1 MEADNQPPPGQMSA
15 EEARE
20 LLDSAKS
27 DEHHSLLV
35 PSGPRDPDQGPDKVL
50 KNW

>member
-1 MEADNQPPPGQMSA
+1 MEAASQDAPGQMSP

-27 DEHHSLLV
+27 DEHHSLLM
-35 PSGPRDPDQGPDKVL
+35 PSGPRDPDSDKPF

>member
-1 MEADNQPPPGQMSA
+1 MSVDEAK
-15 EEARE
+15 E

-27 DEHHSLLV
+27 DEHHSILM
-35 PSGPRDPDQGPDKVL
+35 PAGPRAPDSQPDKDF

>member
-1 MEADNQPPPGQMSA
+1 MSA
-15 EEARE
+15 AEARE

-35 PSGPRDPDQGPDKVL
+35 PSGPRDSRLRAGQAIQELVMRT
-50 KNW
+50 

>member
-1 MEADNQPPPGQMSA
+1 MSP

-27 DEHHSLLV
+27 EEHHSLAVLT
-35 PSGPRDPDQGPDKVL
+35 GPRDPDQSPDKPF

>member
-1 MEADNQPPPGQMSA
+1 MSA
-15 EEARE
+15 AEARE

-35 PSGPRDPDQGPDKVL
+35 PAGPRAPDSAPDKAF

>member
-1 MEADNQPPPGQMSA
+1 MEADNQPAAGQMSP

-35 PSGPRDPDQGPDKVL
+35 PTGPRDPNQPEKAI

>member
-1 MEADNQPPPGQMSA
+1 MSL

-27 DEHHSLLV
+27 DEHETLAV
-35 PSGPRDPDQGPDKVL
+35 PAGPRNPEQPPDKAF

>member
-1 MEADNQPPPGQMSA
+1 VAENEREPGQMSE

-27 DEHHSLLV
+27 DEHHSLAV
-35 PSGPRDPDQGPDKVL
+35 PSGPRNPNDTDKVF

>member
-1 MEADNQPPPGQMSA
+1 MSA

-27 DEHHSLLV
+27 DEHPSLLV
-35 PSGPRDPDQGPDKVL
+35 PSGPRDPHPPPDKAF

>member
-1 MEADNQPPPGQMSA
+1 MEEDRPSPGQMSVA
-15 EEARE
+15 EARE

-35 PSGPRDPDQGPDKVL
+35 PSGPRAPDSAPEKGF